1 MMLSART
8 DSGTTICAELL
19 DRFAASTLTL
29 LAVESYVNE
38 SNIAALL
45 RGGLHHV
52 ILLCVDNHATR
63 KLVNDHCATLP
74 DVCLISGG
82 NDPAGPDND
91 GRILRGSFGNCQV
104 YIRRGGRDETPSLT
118 RFHPEI
124 ENPRDRIPNAQSC
137 VEAVLSTPQ
146 ILFANLQVAT
156 CMLTGWFLYACR
168 QLPAAEIGFDLAE
181 GVMRPMPIDQPRWP

>member
-8 DSGTTICAELL
+8 DSGTTICDELL

-45 RGGLHHV
+45 RGGLHNV

-82 NDPAGPDND
+82 NDPAGSATVPDQREQVVGQAVIVAMGETTSD
-91 GRILRGSFGNCQV
+91 LRPEWSAD
-104 YIRRGGRDETPSLT
+104 RGGG
-118 RFHPEI
+118 EI
-124 ENPRDRIPNAQSC
+124 W
-137 VEAVLSTPQ
+137 V
-146 ILFANLQVAT
+146 
-156 CMLTGWFLYACR
+156 R
-168 QLPAAEIGFDLAE
+168 QAF
-181 GVMRPMPIDQPRWP
+181 